1 MKLRNCIFAA
11 LFAALTFVATA
22 YLQIPIPVAAG
33 YVHLG
38 DTFVFLAALMLPLPY
53 AIAASAVGAALADVV
68 AAYFVYAPAT
78 AVVKAL
84 MVVAVWLVC
93 RKKSCWWTE
102 VLSFVGA
109 TAVLALGYFVYEI
122 PLYGTPTAVAD
133 LPFNLLQGAV
143 CSVVAFALYKLIGE
157 RLAKLMAGAREA
169 ETVTD
174 KVTDKPMQA
183 AEPDQSADDAES
195 K

>member
-11 LFAALTFVATA
+11 LFAALTFAATA
-22 YLQIPIPVAAG
+22 YLQIPIPVGAG

-38 DTFVFLAALMLPLPY
+38 DTFVLLAALMLPLPY

-84 MVVAVWLVC
+84 IVVAVWLVC
-93 RKKSCWWTE
+93 RKKRCWWTE

-183 AEPDQSADDAES
+183 AVPDQSADDAES

>member
-22 YLQIPIPVAAG
+22 YLQIPIPVGAG

-38 DTFVFLAALMLPLPY
+38 DTFVLLAALMLPLPY
-53 AIAASAVGAALADVV
+53 AIAASAVGSALADVV

-93 RKKSCWWTE
+93 RRKRCWWTE

-169 ETVTD
+169 ETVTY
-174 KVTDKPMQA
+174 KVTDKPTQA

>member
-22 YLQIPIPVAAG
+22 YLQIPIPVGAG

-38 DTFVFLAALMLPLPY
+38 DTFVLLAALMLPLPY

-93 RKKSCWWTE
+93 RKKRCWWTE

-143 CSVVAFALYKLIGE
+143 CSVVAFALYIVL
-157 RLAKLMAGAREA
+157 REL
-169 ETVTD
+169 
-174 KVTDKPMQA
+174 
-183 AEPDQSADDAES
+183 S
-195 K
+195 

>member
-22 YLQIPIPVAAG
+22 YLQIPIPVGAG

-38 DTFVFLAALMLPLPY
+38 DIFVLLAALMLPLPY

-93 RKKSCWWTE
+93 RKKRCWWTE

-157 RLAKLMAGAREA
+157 RLAKLMADTREA
-169 ETVTD
+169 EIVTD
-174 KVTDKPMQA
+174 KVTDKSMQA

>member
-1 MKLRNCIFAA
+1 M
-11 LFAALTFVATA
+11 
-22 YLQIPIPVAAG
+22 
-33 YVHLG
+33 
-38 DTFVFLAALMLPLPY
+38 
-53 AIAASAVGAALADVV
+53 V

-93 RKKSCWWTE
+93 RKKRCWWTE

-183 AEPDQSADDAES
+183 AVPDQSADDAES

>member
-22 YLQIPIPVAAG
+22 YLQIPIPVGAG

-38 DTFVFLAALMLPLPY
+38 DTFVLLAALMLPLPY

-93 RKKSCWWTE
+93 RKKRCWWTE

-157 RLAKLMAGAREA
+157 RLAKLMADAREA

-183 AEPDQSADDAES
+183 VEPDQSADDEEN